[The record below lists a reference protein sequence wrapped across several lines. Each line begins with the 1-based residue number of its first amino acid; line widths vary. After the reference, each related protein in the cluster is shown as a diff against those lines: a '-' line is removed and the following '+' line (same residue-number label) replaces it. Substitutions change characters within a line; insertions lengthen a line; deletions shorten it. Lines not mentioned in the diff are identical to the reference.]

1 MLRIWKF
8 FQKNNIEEVGDDWED
23 DELLNQYWD
32 NFRPTLLE
40 IIFYRLTIILLI
52 PYIIWTILLLVFI
65 INLYL

>member
-8 FQKNNIEEVGDDWED
+8 FQKNNIEEVDDDWED

-40 IIFYRLTIILLI
+40 IIFYRLTIIILI
-52 PYIIWTILLLVFI
+52 LYII
-65 INLYL
+65 